1 MTIAVRKHPIGA
13 SEGATEWQL
22 KKQHLVQDVFGV

>member
-1 MTIAVRKHPIGA
+1 MTIVRQEHPIGA